1 MVRTWLWEGEEI
13 RGEGIEDRREGGFR
27 MSGMGKGRW
36 GSATAEYDGDLSAGN
51 AVASMPCS
59 RGEGE
64 VSKEMDA
71 EKAREMATC
80 VTWWLETK
88 LNDAGRGLC
97 ARTTR
102 TQPCSCSA

>member
-1 MVRTWLWEGEEI
+1 M
-13 RGEGIEDRREGGFR
+13 
-27 MSGMGKGRW
+27 
-36 GSATAEYDGDLSAGN
+36 DLSAGN

-88 LNDAGRGLC
+88 LNDAGRGHVR
-97 ARTTR
+97 ARTARACQCHPAADVPASRVRWPGRAKTNA
-102 TQPCSCSA
+102 PNHHSV